1 MAHLRVRDSAA
12 LIPNHDRQWVQR
24 SRRLLLISMVLVSIY
39 SSHQSVLFVALRELT
54 ASAKMADSER
64 ADTIPLAEINT
75 QEYATPASQT
85 VDSVPPLDKITLLR
99 LICSGYSFF
108 CAGVNDGSLGPL
120 IPYLLSTY
128 DLNTNRVSIV

>member
-1 MAHLRVRDSAA
+1 
-12 LIPNHDRQWVQR
+12 
-24 SRRLLLISMVLVSIY
+24 MVLVSIY